1 MKTLITFIR
10 SVLLILFLS
19 IVFFTSIIYFP
30 NFLEIGAKKIAN
42 NLGYQLDIEII
53 DSKLQD
59 PINHLIHIDFL
70 EISTLKD
77 DRFKLKAED
86 VKVTINLVSSIINL
100 RPQIIKVF
108 SSQGYVKLPL
118 SKYLDFNFFVEDPS
132 WINPVLEIKNF
143 KIVSSE
149 DSAVDLNIKN
159 LKLDNFKE
167 GRELILDIY
176 FLDDEIFSLKASQEG
191 MNTEK
196 SIIEA
201 EVMARELDF
210 KEIEL
215 LNLICGACVNFGI
228 LDGDMSLVFLNNKL
242 QEIKGT
248 MRSDFFDG
256 SLYMAHGID
265 KGINLTFNYLNLI
278 SRNDNEGNFLK
289 LVKEHIFF
297 PISLNIKEL
306 FINNKFQ
313 GEWSFDLGTN
323 HDLVFKNIHGSYG
336 AWDISG
342 EYKKIFSSNL
352 KKNKRLN
359 YFSGDISTMNISK
372 GLDDLGYVPSIKS
385 DLINLKMQIKW
396 NGSFF
401 SFKPSNIEGTVDLNA
416 KKLLF
421 IDIDEELKTES
432 NYLRLVSIFN
442 LTDTFEKITNLDFT
456 KLLSSGYGVDKVTGK
471 LDITSSDIKLLEPIY
486 FKSGASE
493 IKWQGSISKN
503 SKSNL
508 SDLDLT
514 VFTTLPITEFMPAY
528 GLVLGGPAAAGALYI
543 AGKLFEKELDKIG
556 TGKWIISGSLL
567 EPKVEFMGW
576 NQ

>member
-1 MKTLITFIR
+1 
-10 SVLLILFLS
+10 
-19 IVFFTSIIYFP
+19 
-30 NFLEIGAKKIAN
+30 
-42 NLGYQLDIEII
+42 
-53 DSKLQD
+53 
-59 PINHLIHIDFL
+59 
-70 EISTLKD
+70 
-77 DRFKLKAED
+77 
-86 VKVTINLVSSIINL
+86 
-100 RPQIIKVF
+100 
-108 SSQGYVKLPL
+108 
-118 SKYLDFNFFVEDPS
+118 
-132 WINPVLEIKNF
+132 
-143 KIVSSE
+143 
-149 DSAVDLNIKN
+149 
-159 LKLDNFKE
+159 
-167 GRELILDIY
+167 
-176 FLDDEIFSLKASQEG
+176 
-191 MNTEK
+191 
-196 SIIEA
+196 
-201 EVMARELDF
+201 
-210 KEIEL
+210 
-215 LNLICGACVNFGI
+215 
-228 LDGDMSLVFLNNKL
+228 
-242 QEIKGT
+242 
-248 MRSDFFDG
+248 
-256 SLYMAHGID
+256 
-265 KGINLTFNYLNLI
+265 
-278 SRNDNEGNFLK
+278 
-289 LVKEHIFF
+289 
-297 PISLNIKEL
+297 
-306 FINNKFQ
+306 
-313 GEWSFDLGTN
+313 
-323 HDLVFKNIHGSYG
+323 
-336 AWDISG
+336 
-342 EYKKIFSSNL
+342 
-352 KKNKRLN
+352 
-359 YFSGDISTMNISK
+359 MNISK

-503 SKSNL
+503 SQSNL